1 MWVWLDKIT
10 PDWMLV
16 YRDSLAQPNF
26 IPTTA
31 VSYVRLDMPLEGI
44 CLCDRSP
51 QQIACNRLPT
61 MEFKSVGT
69 LVNNKLRASFQT
81 SVSHAFYRTLQTSK
95 WMWKW
100 NNQHVTSVGQRK
112 TLSPRQDSNLWPP
125 KHRAG
130 ALSTWA
136 TQPSRL
142 KFLLGHHLATNSF
155 GLGRL
160 FYKSSRQLQNF
171 RRHGD

>member
-1 MWVWLDKIT
+1 MWVWLDKLT
-10 PDWMLV
+10 PDWMLEC
-16 YRDSLAQPNF
+16 RDSLAQPNF
-26 IPTTA
+26 ILTTA
-31 VSYVRLDMPLEGI
+31 VSWI
-44 CLCDRSP
+44 CHWRVSVSVTDP
-51 QQIACNRLPT
+51 HNRLLVTRCLQWSSKVLGPLWIT
-61 MEFKSVGT
+61 NSGLHFKQMSPMLFT
-69 LVNNKLRASFQT
+69 EHYKHQ
-81 SVSHAFYRTLQTSK
+81 K

-136 TQPSRL
+136 TQPFRL
-142 KFLLGHHLATNSF
+142 KFSLGHHLATNSF

>member
-1 MWVWLDKIT
+1 MYGWICHW
-10 PDWMLV
+10 
-16 YRDSLAQPNF
+16 R
-26 IPTTA
+26 
-31 VSYVRLDMPLEGI
+31 VSVSVTDPH
-44 CLCDRSP
+44 
-51 QQIACNRLPT
+51 NRLLVTGCLQWSSKVLGPLWIT
-61 MEFKSVGT
+61 NSGLHFKQMSPMLFT
-69 LVNNKLRASFQT
+69 EHYKHQ
-81 SVSHAFYRTLQTSK
+81 K

-155 GLGRL
+155 GLGHILFKVCSSSDVWHKIKHVWSTTWRL
-160 FYKSSRQLQNF
+160 SIVRWPYLM
-171 RRHGD
+171 